1 MLARLKDGT
10 ALRIEAQAARRRNV
24 ALRFPLAGFAEAS
37 ATLP

>member
-1 MLARLKDGT
+1 MLARLNGGT
-10 ALRIEAQAARRRNV
+10 ALRIEAQAAHGADL